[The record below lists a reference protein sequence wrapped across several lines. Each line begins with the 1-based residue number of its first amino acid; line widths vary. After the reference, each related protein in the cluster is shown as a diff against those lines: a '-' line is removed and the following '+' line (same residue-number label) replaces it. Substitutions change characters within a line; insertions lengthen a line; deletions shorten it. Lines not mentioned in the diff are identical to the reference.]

1 MCETTDQNPT
11 LRLERQTC
19 GRCGGSG
26 KYSYCQMY
34 GDRCFGCQGRGEVL
48 TKRGAA
54 AAQYLIGLRSKP
66 AGEVQVG
73 DVIEVNLGRTRWG
86 NVLAVKPDT
95 MNVRCFENGVEQPR
109 ASGLL
114 NIETD
119 KLSIHGLAPAS
130 LVRVA
135 QSKERELET
144 LRMAVEYQGTLTKQ
158 GKPRKSAKK

>member
-1 MCETTDQNPT
+1 MCATTDQNPT

-73 DVIEVNLGRTRWG
+73 DVIEVNLGRARWG
-86 NVLAVKPDT
+86 KVLAVKPDT
-95 MNVRCFENGVEQPR
+95 TVVRSFVDGVEQPR
-109 ASGLL
+109 PEGLL
-114 NIETD
+114 SIETD
-119 KLSIHGLAPAS
+119 KLVMCGLSPEAP
-130 LVRVA
+130 VRVA

-144 LRMAVEYQGTLTKQ
+144 LRLAVEYQGTLTKQ
-158 GKPRKSAKK
+158 GKPRKR